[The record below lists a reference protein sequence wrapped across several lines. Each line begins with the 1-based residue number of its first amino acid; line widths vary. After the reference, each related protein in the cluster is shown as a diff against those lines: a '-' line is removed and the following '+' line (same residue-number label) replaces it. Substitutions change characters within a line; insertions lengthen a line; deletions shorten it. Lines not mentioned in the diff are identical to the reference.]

1 MDEQLKLG
9 IPDDEAAIAPV
20 RRFTL
25 SAPKSKLL
33 SRFIVPLALGAWAF
47 MANKLV
53 SAELEKAEFRHT
65 PRPPMPD
72 EKASVHKEAVA
83 PIPEQADLV
92 VQPDDGK
99 VVQLDNFRAP
109 PKSDSF
115 GSESVFFIANRKNDS
130 FQYVK
135 DETHGGVH
143 AVAVAVDAKHSES
156 AATSGNS
163 STRHDA
169 STTVSGGLE
178 ASGRSQNAP
187 REAIEK
193 SENHRPT
200 VVSMVNLGK
209 ARKNET
215 LLITVAALLAGA
227 VDADGDVL
235 HITQLAVNVGELSV
249 RSDGNWLFTPEKDY
263 QGPIEFT
270 YTIDDG
276 QDSVHQKALAT
287 YIPAPVIETEGT
299 ANDDILVGTAGND
312 VIDAKAGDDIV
323 YAREGDDVISGGDG
337 NDRLIG
343 GDGHDVIY
351 GGGGDDIIFGG
362 QGDDILF
369 GDDGNDELHGDAGN
383 DQIFGGMGDDVV
395 FGGQGDDVIDGGAG
409 KDDLRGDEGDD
420 YLSGGN
426 DDDHLSGG
434 SGHDHI
440 YGGLGNDT
448 IFITTTDGGDKLYGG
463 AGTDT
468 VDLSATE
475 ADSTVDLEHHWFKIG
490 DGDDSEI
497 HDVENI
503 VGSKGR
509 DTLVADES
517 VNVMTGGQG
526 KDTFVFSSVSAM
538 SNNGQAKDTITD
550 FEAGDRIDLSRLM
563 QEVDGHALM
572 KMFFSGY
579 GEANFSDV
587 GAISYIH
594 SLAVD
599 MHEVTII
606 SGSIWSDSNDDG
618 YETYSINLDGNK
630 TLTSD
635 DFVLDM
641 HEFGSAS

>member
-53 SAELEKAEFRHT
+53 SAELEKVEFRHT
-65 PRPPMPD
+65 PRPHMPD
-72 EKASVHKEAVA
+72 DKPSAHKEPVTQ
-83 PIPEQADLV
+83 IPEQPDAAP
-92 VQPDDGK
+92 QPDDGK
-99 VVQLDNFRAP
+99 VVQLDKFRP
-109 PKSDSF
+109 SPKSESSGSDPLGFIMNRKSDSF
-115 GSESVFFIANRKNDS
+115 
-130 FQYVK
+130 QYIK
-135 DETHGGVH
+135 DESLGAVH
-143 AVAVAVDAKHSES
+143 AVAVVVDVNPIDDGATHSNTAPQHESSGIASDSHQVTPSAKTAQPEPK
-156 AATSGNS
+156 
-163 STRHDA
+163 D
-169 STTVSGGLE
+169 
-178 ASGRSQNAP
+178 
-187 REAIEK
+187 EK
-193 SENHRPT
+193 QNHRPT
-200 VVSMVNLGK
+200 VVSIVDLGK

-227 VDADGDVL
+227 IDADGDVL
-235 HITQLAVNVGELSV
+235 NISQLSV
-249 RSDGNWLFTPEKDY
+249 NAGSIIQRSDGNWLFTPDKDY
-263 QGPIEFT
+263 QGQIKFT
-270 YTIDDG
+270 YAISDG
-276 QDSVHQKALAT
+276 QQAVKQTAFAT
-287 YIPAPVIETEGT
+287 YIPAPVTETAGT

-323 YAREGDDVISGGDG
+323 YAREGDDVIS
-337 NDRLIG
+337 
-343 GDGHDVIY
+343 

-526 KDTFVFSSVSAM
+526 KDTFVFSTLDAIT
-538 SNNGQAKDTITD
+538 NKGQANDTITD
-550 FEAGDRIDLSRLM
+550 FETGDRIDLSRLM
-563 QEVDGHALM
+563 QDGDGLTLM

-599 MHEVTII
+599 LHEITVI
-606 SGSIWSDSNDDG
+606 SGSVWSSDSDDG
-618 YETYSINLDGNK
+618 YEVYSINLDGNK

-641 HEFGSAS
+641 HEFGITG